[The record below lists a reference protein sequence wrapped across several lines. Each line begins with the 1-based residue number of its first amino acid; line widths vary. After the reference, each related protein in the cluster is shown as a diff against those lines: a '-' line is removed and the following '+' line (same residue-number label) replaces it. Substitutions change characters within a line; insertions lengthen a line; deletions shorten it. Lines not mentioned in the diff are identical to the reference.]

1 MRRGCVRASD
11 FVWQMQLRYEY
22 ETAGTGPS
30 GAAAGSFLAAGPVVA
45 DPAAAAA
52 HGAAAAPSPGPGHGP
67 AGSLGSVL
75 LGGAIMAQDE
85 VIVRQVTA
93 RYGAGVVAIGQ
104 YLSL

>member
-1 MRRGCVRASD
+1 MRATD

-30 GAAAGSFLAAGPVVA
+30 GAAAGSFLAAGPLVA

-52 HGAAAAPSPGPGHGP
+52 HGAAAPPSPGPGHGP
-67 AGSLGSVL
+67 AGSLGSVM
-75 LGGAIMAQDE
+75 LGGAVIAQDE

-93 RYGAGVVAIGQ
+93 RYGGVVAATAP
-104 YLSL
+104 YLS